1 MQPVFVF
8 IFSCDVTLQEV
19 KYGPFFS
26 YPSGSV
32 VERMIVACREISDL
46 GRGEPIEREL
56 PWLGVLS
63 I

>member
-1 MQPVFVF
+1 
-8 IFSCDVTLQEV
+8 
-19 KYGPFFS
+19 
-26 YPSGSV
+26 
-32 VERMIVACREISDL
+32 MIVACREISDL

>member
-1 MQPVFVF
+1 
-8 IFSCDVTLQEV
+8 
-19 KYGPFFS
+19 
-26 YPSGSV
+26 
-32 VERMIVACREISDL
+32 MIDACREISDL